1 MPCTD
6 QSKVINASID
16 DVWARFTDFHDLSWA
31 SEIIS
36 KVEKVGDVG
45 GGEVGA
51 KRFLNDAFHETLLE
65 IDHEKKTM
73 RYSVDDGPSPLS
85 KDEVSNYEGVVKLSS
100 DVGSGGTLVEWSSS
114 WESDSGE
121 AVEFCHDIYVA
132 LLDALAKSVE

>member
-1 MPCTD
+1 MPATN

-16 DVWARFTDFHDLSWA
+16 QVWARFSDFHDLSWA

-65 IDHEKKTM
+65 IDSDTKTM
-73 RYSVDDGPSPLS
+73 KYSVDDGPSPLS
-85 KDEVSNYEGVVKLSS
+85 KEEVSNYEGLVKLSA
-100 DVGSGGTLVEWSSS
+100 DAKSGGTLVEWSSS
-114 WESDSGE
+114 WESDSDE

-132 LLDALAKSVE
+132 LLDALAKSLE